1 MLRRHECR
9 LNFKN
14 RPVRTGDIK
23 GGPKQPPL
31 ATNRGSQEPA
41 TNRVNARG
49 TLFLYDGAPLAP
61 VS

>member
-1 MLRRHECR
+1 MLRRNECR

-14 RPVRTGDIK
+14 RPERTGDLK

-41 TNRVNARG
+41 TNRVNKESSQSVQ
-49 TLFLYDGAPLAP
+49 TVNCQNSD
-61 VS
+61 